1 VTNAIEATDVSGGYG
16 PVEVVH
22 NLSLTVKRGEVVALL
37 GPNGAGKST
46 VLRLLSGVIE
56 MSGGQVKIDGEVVK
70 SPLHQRAR
78 KGLGYVSGEKPV
90 FSKLTVEENLRV
102 SGVEKK
108 RALELFPE
116 LEERWRLLAGSLS
129 GGEQQMLALTKTL
142 GRGVRILMADEL
154 SLGLAPIIVDRLLNV
169 IRRAADEDGVAVL
182 TVEQHVSKV
191 MKIADRGYVMRRGRI
206 ETEGSKAEI
215 VDGLGKIADT
225 YLAGSEE
232 R

>member
-1 VTNAIEATDVSGGYG
+1 MVRVLEAVEVCGGYG
-16 PVEVVH
+16 PVEVVR
-22 NLSLTVKRGEVVALL
+22 NLNLHVSEGEVVALL

-46 VLRLLSGVIE
+46 VLRLLSGEIGLT
-56 MSGGQVKIDGEVVK
+56 SGEVKIDGSIVR

-90 FSKLTVEENLRV
+90 FSRLTVQDNLRV

-116 LEERWRLLAGSLS
+116 LEERWRTLAGDLS

-142 GRGVRILMADEL
+142 GRGIRILMADEL
-154 SLGLAPIIVDRLLNV
+154 SLGLAPIVVDRLLGV
-169 IRRAADEDGVAVL
+169 IRRAADEEGIAVL

-191 MKIADRGYVMRRGRI
+191 MKIADRGYMMQRGRI
-206 ETEGSKAEI
+206 ELDGSRDELRN
-215 VDGLGKIADT
+215 GLEKIANA
-225 YLAGSEE
+225 YLTGGLD
-232 R
+232 

>member
-1 VTNAIEATDVSGGYG
+1 
-16 PVEVVH
+16 
-22 NLSLTVKRGEVVALL
+22 
-37 GPNGAGKST
+37 
-46 VLRLLSGVIE
+46 LSGVIE
-56 MSGGQVKIDGEVVK
+56 MSGGQVKIGGEVVK

-169 IRRAADEDGVAVL
+169 IRGAADEDGVAVL

-206 ETEGSKAEI
+206 EIEGSKAEI
-215 VDGLGKIADT
+215 MDGLGKITDT
-225 YLAGSEE
+225 YLAGGEE